1 MELLKSVAAICVQN
15 LRKWKT
21 DYRVWI
27 IGLICYV
34 MVLVYFDDMERIVT
48 GLGSTM
54 PVWVFPFL
62 YSQFHMKLIY
72 TLLLVLF
79 FCNAPFIDSNQTFMY
94 MRSGRIKWLLG
105 QMLYVIVSSGIY
117 YLFLLIVSL
126 LSAVTAGGE
135 INFEW
140 GKTLVAVATSDA
152 AGRFGSPFIEASPIV
167 LTYFSPLSATWFTFL
182 LSWLC
187 GSMIGL
193 IIFLCNMLTKSRFL
207 GIIVSSILVVLS
219 AVLENDFIYII
230 QGMFLKDIV
239 LPFSPISWT
248 TLNNVDVS
256 GLTKNP
262 TFTYCI
268 SVYLTAIVLLIAGI
282 LICGKKQSM
291 DVKGN

>member
-1 MELLKSVAAICVQN
+1 MKLLKPVLAICVQN

-21 DYRVWI
+21 DYHVWI

-34 MVLVYFDDMERIVT
+34 MILVYFDDMERIAE
-48 GLGSTM
+48 GLGTAM

-94 MRSGRIKWLLG
+94 IRSGHIKWLLG
-105 QMLYVIVSSGIY
+105 QMLYVITSSGIY
-117 YLFLLIVSL
+117 YLFLLIVSF
-126 LSAVTAGGE
+126 LSAVFAGGE

-152 AGRFGSPFIEASPIV
+152 AGRLGSPFIDASPTV
-167 LTYFSPLSATWFTFL
+167 LTFFSPLSATWFTLL

-193 IIFLCNMLTKSRFL
+193 IIFLCNMLTKTRFL

-219 AVLENDFIYII
+219 AVLENDFTYLIKD
-230 QGMFLKDIV
+230 MFLKDIV

-248 TLNNVDVS
+248 TLNHVDVG
-256 GLTKNP
+256 GLTQNP
-262 TFTYCI
+262 SFGYCI
-268 SVYLTAIVLLIAGI
+268 SVYLAVIALLITGI
-282 LICGKKQSM
+282 LIFGKKQSI

>member
-1 MELLKSVAAICVQN
+1 MKLLKPVLTICVQN

-27 IGLICYV
+27 IGLICYI
-34 MVLVYFDDMERIVT
+34 MILVYIDDMERIVS

-54 PVWVFPFL
+54 PVWIFPFL

-72 TLLLVLF
+72 TLPLVLF

-105 QMLYVIVSSGIY
+105 QMLYVIVASGIY

-126 LSAVTAGGE
+126 LCAVAAGGK

-140 GKTLVAVATSDA
+140 GKTLSIIANSNA
-152 AGRFGSPFIEASPIV
+152 AGRLGSPFVETSPTV

-193 IIFLCNMLTKSRFL
+193 IIFLCNILTKTRFL
-207 GIIVSSILVVLS
+207 GIIVSSMLVVLS
-219 AVLENDFIYII
+219 ALIENSFNYLIKYII
-230 QGMFLKDIV
+230 

-248 TLNNVDVS
+248 TLNNVDV
-256 GLTKNP
+256 GGMTQNP
-262 TFTYCI
+262 SFTYCLI
-268 SVYLTAIVLLIAGI
+268 VYLVLITFLIAGI
-282 LICGKKQSM
+282 LIFGKNKAWT
-291 DVKGN
+291 

>member
-1 MELLKSVAAICVQN
+1 MKLLKPVLAICVQN

-21 DYRVWI
+21 DYRIWI

-34 MVLVYFDDMERIVT
+34 MILVYFDDMERIVT

-54 PVWVFPFL
+54 PVWIFPFL

-94 MRSGRIKWLLG
+94 IRSGRVKWLLG

-126 LSAVTAGGE
+126 LSAVLAGGE

-140 GKTLVAVATSDA
+140 GKTLVAVANSNA
-152 AGRFGSPFIEASPIV
+152 AGRLDSPFIEASPSV

-193 IIFLCNMLTKSRFL
+193 IIFLCNLLTKTRFL
-207 GIIVSSILVVLS
+207 GIITSAILIVLS
-219 AVLENDFIYII
+219 ALLENSLDFMQKNII
-230 QGMFLKDIV
+230 
-239 LPFSPISWT
+239 LPFSPISWS
-248 TLNNVDVS
+248 TLNNVDVG
-256 GLTKNP
+256 GLTKYP
-262 TFTYCI
+262 SFTYCV
-268 SVYLTAIVLLIAGI
+268 SFYLVAIVLLIAGI
-282 LICGKKQSM
+282 LIFGKKQSM